1 MPKGWGPFADTTP
14 MGRKSG
20 GSRLPA
26 LFLLAL
32 LVGVGILVAPRGLHP
47 SLDRAK
53 SRAEKTLEEAR
64 GSTRGKPESRP
75 APAAPAAGV
84 LRTVVRVVDGD
95 TVVLDGNEKVRLIGI
110 NTPESV
116 DPRRPV
122 QRFGKEA
129 SAYAKALLQGKRVR
143 VEHDVEK
150 KDRYGRTLAYL
161 HLEDGTFVNLR
172 LVQEGYASAYRY
184 PPNVRHAEEFRLAE
198 RRAREGKKG
207 MWGDAPKA
215 GALVEEP
222 RR

>member
-1 MPKGWGPFADTTP
+1 

-32 LVGVGILVAPRGLHP
+32 LLGVGLLVAPRGLHP

-53 SRAEKTLEEAR
+53 SRAEEALGEAR
-64 GSTRGKPESRP
+64 GSTRGKPESRTVP
-75 APAAPAAGV
+75 ATPGPAAPAAGP
-84 LRTVVRVVDGD
+84 LRPVVRVVDGD

-129 SAYAKALLQGKRVR
+129 SAYTAALLKGKRVR

-150 KDRYGRTLAYL
+150 RDRYGRTLAYL

-184 PPNVRHAEEFRLAE
+184 PPNVKHAEEFRLAE
-198 RRAREGKKG
+198 RRAREAKKG
-207 MWGDAPKA
+207 MWGPDPKA
-215 GALVEEP
+215 GALVGTP
-222 RR
+222 AR